1 MNAVVLHFVQ
11 LAVMYVSVVETKGR
25 SIEELEEIFND
36 PHPVKRS
43 LQKHEVVVR
52 SGEGVK
58 MEMS

>member
-1 MNAVVLHFVQ
+1 MVLHFVQ
-11 LAVMYVSVVETKGR
+11 LVVMYLTVVETRGR
-25 SIEELEEIFND
+25 SIEEIEEIFND

-52 SGEGVK
+52 AGEGVK